1 MITQVQ
7 VGQRRQAR
15 HAQSEERQPR
25 RGQRGAGGELT
36 QQRGPAAVGQG
47 HQEVAAA
54 ATPLALADLAAQQ
67 PARPGRELLAARP
80 PVAVAEL

>member
-7 VGQRRQAR
+7 VEQRRQTR

-36 QQRGPAAVGQG
+36 QHRGPATVGER

-54 ATPLALADLAAQQ
+54 ATPLELADLPAEQ
-67 PARPGRELLAARP
+67 PARTGRELLAARP